1 MSESSEPGREPRLF
15 MTELRVN
22 DWSAAVR
29 WYTETLELPLIL
41 IDEPQG
47 FALLGD
53 PTNGQ
58 LALKKTS
65 ETQWESPTR
74 VRLVFKVD
82 DLEACYRRLKL
93 KGVDI
98 GDVTIN
104 DREHYR
110 EVRLLGPEGILITL
124 FDWDRRKERI

>member
-1 MSESSEPGREPRLF
+1 

-29 WYTETLELPLIL
+29 WYTETLELPLL
-41 IDEPQG
+41 LKDEPQG

-53 PTNGQ
+53 AKSGQ
-58 LALKKTS
+58 LALKRAN
-65 ETQWESPTR
+65 ETHLGSPSR
-74 VRLVFKVD
+74 VRLVFEVD
-82 DLEACYRRLKL
+82 DLEASYRWLKL
-93 KGVDI
+93 KGVDV

-110 EVRLLGPEGILITL
+110 EVRLLGPEGTPITL